1 MYLNYIG
8 MSKVTLPP
16 RLFEVLFD
24 EHLNELARSVT
35 QPEIVMFPALSVS

>member
-24 EHLNELARSVT
+24 EHFTQLN
-35 QPEIVMFPALSVS
+35 